1 MNYNLYFVQKCKLWE
16 FNFPSYNS
24 HIRWISNDCT
34 TKYELNLMY
43 LKKDKIGGFDVS
55 NYKSQFGV
63 YSIKRR

>member
-24 HIRWISNDCT
+24 HIRWISNDST

-43 LKKDKIGGFDVS
+43 LNKEKIGGFADS
-55 NYKSQFGV
+55 NY
-63 YSIKRR
+63 